1 MKIFLLPLVAL
12 LVLVAGASFAGDK
25 HEPKLITA
33 EELSAKIG
41 KEKAFVVVDSR
52 GGKWFDG
59 EVIKGAVNLPAD
71 KTDAESLAK
80 IAPTKD
86 TTLVFYCT
94 NVDCPASATSAHK
107 ALEAGYTNVLKFK
120 GGIEEWKE
128 KGLPT
133 TKI

>member
-1 MKIFLLPLVAL
+1 MKKLLLSLFAL
-12 LVLVAGASFAGDK
+12 LVLVSAPVFAGDK
-25 HEPKLITA
+25 LKEISAEDVNAKL
-33 EELSAKIG
+33 G
-41 KEKAFVVVDSR
+41 KDKDFVVVDSR

-71 KTDAESLAK
+71 KTDAASLAK
-80 IAPTKD
+80 IAPAKD

-94 NVDCPASATSAHK
+94 NVDCPASATAAHK

-133 TKI
+133 AKI